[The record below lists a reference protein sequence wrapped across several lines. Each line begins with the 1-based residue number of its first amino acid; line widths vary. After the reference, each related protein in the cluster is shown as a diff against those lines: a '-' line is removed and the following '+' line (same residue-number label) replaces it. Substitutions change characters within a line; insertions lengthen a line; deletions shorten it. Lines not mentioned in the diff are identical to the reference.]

1 MKKFKKIAFLVLI
14 VIIVILSLSIYASA
28 NKDNSVDQKN
38 KVFSEVKFIE
48 GKIVNLLNS
57 MNNIKFESYSI
68 SVSDISKD
76 SKTQE
81 KSEAES
87 GSSKQESSQESS
99 GEGNSQGGGQGS
111 SEGGQSSDSSSS
123 TSSSGQDAEKYE
135 LKSNGILTGE
145 QTIDWE
151 KVKTDAE
158 SLYTYSTTI
167 TLDMYQ
173 LNLNQEDILNFN
185 KEYDN
190 LTIACKD
197 ENKENTLTTLATMY
211 EYIPKF
217 ARGSTDDEIYVDSLE
232 VKSEVFKAYSILD
245 KDDWEKIGENIKSAV
260 NLYSK
265 ILSNASIDPDKQYTV
280 NKGYVMINELQN
292 AVNVKDKDV
301 FLIKYKNLM
310 QELNNL

>member
-14 VIIVILSLSIYASA
+14 VIIVILSLTIYTSA
-28 NKDNSVDQKN
+28 NKDNTVDQKN

-48 GKIVNLLNS
+48 GKLVDLLNS
-57 MNNIKFESYSI
+57 MNNIKFDSYGI

-81 KSEAES
+81 KSGAES
-87 GSSKQESSQESS
+87 GSSKQDASQESS
-99 GEGNSQGGGQGS
+99 GEGSSQGGGQSG
-111 SEGGQSSDSSSS
+111 SEGGQSSGSS

-135 LKSNGILTGE
+135 LKSNGILTNE
-145 QTIDWE
+145 PTIDWE
-151 KVKTDAE
+151 KVKTDVE

-197 ENKENTLTTLATMY
+197 ENKENSLTTLANMY
-211 EYIPKF
+211 AYIPKF
-217 ARGSTDDEIYVDSLE
+217 ARGSSDDEIYVSSLE

-245 KDDWEKIGENIKSAV
+245 KDDWGKIGENIKSAIS
-260 NLYSK
+260 LYSK
-265 ILSNASIDPDKQYTV
+265 ILTTANTQPDKQYTV
-280 NKGYVMINELQN
+280 NKGYVMLNELQN

-301 FLIKYKNLM
+301 FLIKYKNLI